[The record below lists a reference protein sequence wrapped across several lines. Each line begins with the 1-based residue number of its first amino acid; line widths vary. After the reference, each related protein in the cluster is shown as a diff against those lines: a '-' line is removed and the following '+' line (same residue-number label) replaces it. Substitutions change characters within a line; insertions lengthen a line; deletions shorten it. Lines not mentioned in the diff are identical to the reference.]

1 MIEDLNIKYLCS
13 TCDEDLNIKYLCSTC
28 DRGFEYKVFVFYL

>member
-1 MIEDLNIKYLCS
+1 MIEDLNIKYLYS

-28 DRGFEYKVFVFYL
+28 DRGFEYVTE